1 MNHVQTIPSGPAP
14 PPAPPVPVPSTEL
27 AEDLRR
33 LQTEAQAMIERQR
46 QEELA
51 RLRELARFD

>member
-1 MNHVQTIPSGPAP
+1 MTTTQKIPANPVRTTSKPAP
-14 PPAPPVPVPSTEL
+14 PPVDEL

-33 LQTEAQAMIERQR
+33 LRTEEEAGIERRR